1 MPQEGDAGASS
12 GLPLQLGESN
22 GRRKGHA
29 VLPAATARHYIFRL
43 QAANTADL
51 RLRDNTPEA
60 RIVSAA
66 HSKAT

>member
-1 MPQEGDAGASS
+1 MDGAKIM
-12 GLPLQLGESN
+12 LFYRP
-22 GRRKGHA
+22 
-29 VLPAATARHYIFRL
+29 PPRHYIFRL

-51 RLRDNTPEA
+51 RLRNSTPEA